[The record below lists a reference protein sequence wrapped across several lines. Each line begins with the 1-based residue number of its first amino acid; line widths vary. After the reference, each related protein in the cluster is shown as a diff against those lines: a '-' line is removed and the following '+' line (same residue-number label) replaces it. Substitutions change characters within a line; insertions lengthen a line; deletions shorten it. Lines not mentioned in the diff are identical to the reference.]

1 MLLNSHK
8 DQRKEDKLVK
18 RFIGSYAVE
27 EYVGKGIEHS
37 WNRESTVDRK
47 SSIQE
52 RCGFKFKMM
61 L

>member
-8 DQRKEDKLVK
+8 DQRKGDKLVK

-27 EYVGKGIEHS
+27 EYVGKGVYQLNIPG
-37 WNRESTVDRK
+37 TGKV
-47 SSIQE
+47 
-52 RCGFKFKMM
+52 

>member
-8 DQRKEDKLVK
+8 DQRTGDKLVK

-37 WNRESTVDRK
+37 WNRESTGRPKELHPRK
-47 SSIQE
+47 VWFQI
-52 RCGFKFKMM
+52 
-61 L
+61 